1 MPYAI
6 MAQICRKSTPQH
18 IAHCGARG
26 AGYISPM
33 RARFAPLILS
43 LAAPLVFAAP
53 PALAHP
59 HMFLDT
65 AVEVMFGADGAA
77 ESVLITWVYDDLSS
91 LQYTADLG
99 LDMDGDGVLT
109 PEEKAT
115 LTGFDMNWD
124 PGFPGDSYA
133 LLGGAEVGLSRPRD
147 YTADYKDGRIIT
159 THIRDL
165 SRPLPLNIGQTLTI
179 QVYDP
184 GFYAAY
190 AITGAA
196 LSYAGAPRACSAQIF
211 MPDRT
216 AADEALL
223 AALAEYGADEDV
235 EADFPAIG
243 AAYAEEVRVTCGD

>member
-6 MAQICRKSTPQH
+6 MAQICRKSTPQR

-26 AGYISPM
+26 AGYIGPM
-33 RARFAPLILS
+33 RARFVPLILP
-43 LAAPLVFAAP
+43 LAAPLVFAAT

-65 AVEVMFGADGAA
+65 AVEVMFDTAGQVG
-77 ESVLITWVYDDLSS
+77 SVKISWVYDELSS
-91 LQYTADLG
+91 LQYIADLG
-99 LDMDGDGVLT
+99 LDMDGDGALT
-109 PEEKAT
+109 EGEKAT

-124 PGFPGDSYA
+124 AGFPGDSYA
-133 LLGGAEVGLSRPRD
+133 LMGGVDLGLSRPRD
-147 YTADYKDGRIIT
+147 FSADYVAGRIIT

-165 SRPLPLNIGQTLTI
+165 AAPAALSAGQELLI
-179 QVYDP
+179 QTYDP

-190 AITGAA
+190 SITGAA
-196 LSYAGAPRACSAQIF
+196 ISFAGAPRACGAEIYV
-211 MPDRT
+211 PDRD

-223 AALAEYGADEDV
+223 AALAEYGADVDV
-235 EADFPAIG
+235 EAEFPAIG